1 MPRELIAIAPRQPVL
16 REYEDGPVP
25 ADSVRVQVE
34 FGAPKRGTELTAYY
48 GYNNPSFPL
57 RLGNMC
63 VGKIIEIGDEVEGFK
78 IGERVSQSRTSQ
90 GDTHMATQNVSSR
103 CLIR

>member
-1 MPRELIAIAPRQPVL
+1 MPRELVAVAPRQPVL
-16 REYEDGPVP
+16 REYEDEQVP

-48 GYNNPSFPL
+48 GYNNANFPQG
-57 RLGNMC
+57 LGNMC
-63 VGKIIEIGDEVEGFK
+63 VGKLLKLGTTLTVSRLENAS
-78 IGERVSQSRTSQ
+78 RVMGTLRKRTR
-90 GDTHMATQNVSSR
+90 GTQNGFSN